1 MSCDS
6 TATNLG
12 WVATILEKPRYGFV
26 NYIYLISIG
35 TAAATAVGGG
45 MAGVGTV
52 SPGGVT
58 AAGCGYVFPKKTL
71 NYVYIENLPFTSSMW
86 FKSGFV

>member
-6 TATNLG
+6 TTTNLG

-35 TAAATAVGGG
+35 TAATAVGGG

-58 AAGCGYVFPKKTL
+58 AAGCGYVFPEKHCNMFIYKIFIL
-71 NYVYIENLPFTSSMW
+71 LLQSSLK
-86 FKSGFV
+86 FHLDQ